1 MRHKSK
7 SFPINT
13 EIDGRELAEAVTS
26 YLAAQFPNAKI
37 ENQSENNTYTISF
50 VQDAE
55 PIKIEKKPASRNTK
69 VICSRISICLTDRL
83 CKVEIETDAFRINR
97 RNPKDKVL
105 NLLLS
110 AGTVGAIVIFP
121 GITPF
126 VMSGIA
132 GAGIV
137 AIANS
142 METKLF
148 RFIKDYINA

>member
-1 MRHKSK
+1 MCFKIAENWLKLLH
-7 SFPINT
+7 PIWLHNFQMQ
-13 EIDGRELAEAVTS
+13 RL
-26 YLAAQFPNAKI
+26 KI
-37 ENQSENNTYTISF
+37 NW
-50 VQDAE
+50 
-55 PIKIEKKPASRNTK
+55 
-69 VICSRISICLTDRL
+69 ISICLTDRL